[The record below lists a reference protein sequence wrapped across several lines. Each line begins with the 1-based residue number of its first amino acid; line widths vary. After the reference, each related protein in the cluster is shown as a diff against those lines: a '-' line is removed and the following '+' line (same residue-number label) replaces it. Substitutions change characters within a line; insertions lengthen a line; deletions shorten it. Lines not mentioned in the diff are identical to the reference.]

1 MRITLALTIIIATVA
16 ATTAAAQDA
25 QPTAEADHDAHL
37 LALVREAGSDVH
49 WIRDPYAA
57 IDSRRDRRRPRPMNP
72 ALDRNVLLDRA
83 LARAKAENRIVL
95 VYAFRIQGPQMYRWM
110 LLDDYMNLTVFSD
123 PETVALINRKF
134 IPLRLYVDHAVAPRL
149 GIGNRRNDERY
160 LAVVEP
166 ALIFVAPDGE
176 VLHTVQR
183 IRTFSA
189 EWARSLLV
197 GLLARHPQYAKPSA
211 LTAAIA
217 KAEPKKVV
225 DRLAY
230 ARELLLD
237 GDHGAAG
244 DVLSAAMSEFLGDF
258 GTALGAVNEHMRQ
271 SDPSPGAQRRGKA
284 LLRRLQQ
291 QRRLLV
297 EWIRV
302 GAMNDRLAGTE
313 PDDALREVMQTL
325 ESTETP
331 MSEAVLLERGRLLL
345 AAGRWAEARTA
356 LAKAPVTSQSA
367 YLSGVASWREWR
379 IPEALASF
387 RRAVQLG
394 QAPWHRQAAAML
406 VKSDDTTPLSP
417 LAHACMM
424 VKSPGALSAD
434 LPTTTERTGVARAT
448 VVRDAFD
455 FLLAQQ
461 HPSGAWTDARYAYWP
476 SPKIIPNVRVAITAL
491 AATAVLEWRSLDPAR
506 ADAALQRAE
515 AFLARDENTAMGTE
529 EEVYAQ
535 AYRAI
540 YWIRRA
546 RATPELAARAKR
558 ELERIAKHAGR
569 IQNAK
574 TGFFAH
580 EYANAF
586 CTAAMGWS
594 LHQAAAMG
602 ADVDPSVL
610 DRTVGAV
617 ASARRP
623 DGTFTYG
630 GSYRARPGRRTSE
643 AVQARLLKDSMAR
656 MPHCEGFLFVR
667 GKSHE
672 ARVAT
677 AFDNFL
683 TYLDRLATVRKCDYH
698 SDGELGGFFFW
709 HALFHASEAKGLLE
723 ESKRRVVEAR
733 LAALVTSIQEI
744 DGSFVDSHE
753 FGKSYG
759 TAMALLVL
767 RSLSSARDL

>member
-1 MRITLALTIIIATVA
+1 MRFTLALAIITAQVA
-16 ATTAAAQDA
+16 VAIVAAQDA
-25 QPTAEADHDAHL
+25 RPAVEADHDAHL

-49 WIRDPYAA
+49 WIRDPYTA
-57 IDSRRDRRRPRPMNP
+57 IDSRRDRRRPRPANP
-72 ALDRNVLLDRA
+72 SLDRNVLLDRA

-110 LLDDYMNLTVFSD
+110 VLDDYMNLTVFSD

-134 IPLRLYVDHAVAPRL
+134 VPLRLYVDHAVAPRL
-149 GIGNRRNDERY
+149 GIANRRNDDGY

-176 VLHTVQR
+176 VLHTVER

-189 EWARSLLV
+189 HWVRNVLISLLK
-197 GLLARHPQYAKPSA
+197 GHPEYAAPSA

-217 KAEPKKVV
+217 KAGPKAVV
-225 DRLAY
+225 TRLAY
-230 ARELLLD
+230 ARELVLD
-237 GDHGAAG
+237 GDHDAAG
-244 DVLSAAMSEFLGDF
+244 KVLSSAMSEFLDDF
-258 GTALGAVNEHMRQ
+258 GAALGAVNAHMRQ
-271 SDPSPGAQRRGKA
+271 SDHSPKANRRGRA

-302 GAMNDRLAGTE
+302 DAMNDRLAGNDFDT
-313 PDDALREVMQTL
+313 ALREVMETL
-325 ESTETP
+325 ESTKTP
-331 MSEAVLLERGRLLL
+331 MSETVLLERGRLLL
-345 AAGRWAEARTA
+345 AAGRWTDAREA
-356 LAKAPVTSQSA
+356 LAKAPVTSETA
-367 YLSGVASWREWR
+367 YLSGVASFKAWREA
-379 IPEALASF
+379 EALASF
-387 RRAVQLG
+387 RRAAQLG

-406 VKSDDTTPLSP
+406 AKSDDTTPLSP

-424 VKSPGALSAD
+424 VESPGKPPVE
-434 LPTTTERTGVARAT
+434 LPTTTERSGVERAA
-448 VVRDAFD
+448 VVRDAFA

-461 HPSGAWTDARYAYWP
+461 HPSGAWVDARYAYWP

-491 AATAVLEWRSLDPAR
+491 AATAVLEWRAFDPER
-506 ADAALQRAE
+506 ADAALDRAE

-535 AYRAI
+535 AYRAL

-546 RATPELAARAKR
+546 RAAPELSSRAKR
-558 ELERIAKHAGR
+558 ELGRIAKHAAR

-594 LHQAAAMG
+594 LHQAASMG
-602 ADVDPSVL
+602 ADVDAAVL

-623 DGTFTYG
+623 DGSFTYG
-630 GSYRARPGRRTSE
+630 GSYRARAGRRTSE
-643 AVQARLLKDSMAR
+643 AVQARMLKDSMAR
-656 MPHCEGFLFVR
+656 MPHCEGFLCVR
-667 GKSHE
+667 GKSDP

-698 SDGELGGFFFW
+698 ADGELGGFFFW
-709 HALFHASEAKGLLE
+709 HALFHASEAKGLLDDA
-723 ESKRRVVEAR
+723 KRRAVDAR
-733 LAALVTSIQEI
+733 LADLVTSIQEL

-767 RSLSSARDL
+767 RSLGSSRDL